1 MAGVATACLKWVDVL
16 ENQFDKS
23 FVDMDVLYN
32 ELDEDEDIQI
42 GILCRKHASSLAS
55 CFSQLVHKATVI
67 FQNNAKLEAQ
77 LLHFRE
83 ELVQFEETQ
92 KKLVTEKNYLTQALV
107 TALAENH
114 LLKHALPDSE
124 TSAPNSDETAG
135 ESLDENSASNAST
148 NINTNTSSAS
158 LTIKDPPLDK
168 QEIQRNLELRMQSDL
183 EINNCDQN
191 YSYVMKS
198 LQSKNEEL
206 RVEVLELES
215 ELIGARLDNV
225 YLDKELAGRIQ
236 QIQILAS
243 GTPAGVKERLWTQIE
258 AEMCLQRSK
267 TIAQICKSK
276 QTLRSKQIEDG
287 GNLDSEQSK
296 HSEGSEHHRKYSEAS
311 SDLNGEDQHYS
322 KGKQVTV
329 LKNPADDL
337 GMAIIGGSDHNLP
350 IIISE
355 VFPNSA
361 VCRSNKIQAGDIIL
375 SANEQDFSSLTH
387 QEAVKFLSSL
397 RGQIYFQ
404 LMASETVCEDDPSNL
419 NFRFYRIFDAD
430 HTLASPAKQSTQQK
444 NHPGKAV
451 PDYDVAQGSRG
462 VVKPLDLEAAASNQ
476 HHRVKVSPT
485 AMSPVHNKAASP
497 QKRSV
502 TPQVSTKEIV
512 NDDNNIINDKVGG
525 MSGSVVELHEED
537 GSVAHV

>member
-23 FVDMDVLYN
+23 FVDMDLLYN
-32 ELDEDEDIQI
+32 ELDEEEDVQI
-42 GILCRKHASSLAS
+42 GLLCRKHASSLAS

-77 LLHFRE
+77 LLYFRE
-83 ELVQFEETQ
+83 ELVQFEQTQ
-92 KKLVTEKNYLTQALV
+92 KKLVKEKNYLTQALV

-114 LLKHALPDSE
+114 LLKHTLPVDKDCETTVENSEEVPGE
-124 TSAPNSDETAG
+124 TSEET
-135 ESLDENSASNAST
+135 ST
-148 NINTNTSSAS
+148 SITNTEETVLNTKTPSPNIEDH
-158 LTIKDPPLDK
+158 TCDK
-168 QEIQRNLELRMQSDL
+168 QEIQKNLELRMESEL
-183 EINNCDQN
+183 EHCDPN
-191 YSYVMKS
+191 YSSVMKR
-198 LQSKNEEL
+198 LQLKNEEL

-215 ELIGARLDNV
+215 ELVGARLDNV

-243 GTPAGVKERLWTQIE
+243 GTPPGVKERLWTQIE

-276 QTLRSKQIEDG
+276 QTLRSKQVEADAPS
-287 GNLDSEQSK
+287 DSSEQRK
-296 HSEGSEHHRKYSEAS
+296 HSEDNRKHSEAS
-311 SDLNGEDQHYS
+311 FDMNGEDQHYS

-337 GMAIIGGSDHNLP
+337 GMAIIGGEDHNLP

-361 VCRSNKIQAGDIIL
+361 VYRSNKIQAGDIIL

-387 QEAVKFLSSL
+387 EEAVKFLSSL
-397 RGQIYFQ
+397 RGQISFQ

-430 HTLASPAKQSTQQK
+430 HTMASPSKHNPQQK

-451 PDYDVAQGSRG
+451 PDYVAPESRE
-462 VVKPLDLEAAASNQ
+462 VVKPLDLEAAASR
-476 HHRVKVSPT
+476 HRVQVSPA
-485 AMSPVHNKAASP
+485 AMSPVHSNTAP
-497 QKRSV
+497 QKRSI
-502 TPQVSTKEIV
+502 TPQVLSDKKEV
-512 NDDNNIINDKVGG
+512 VCNDNANGK
-525 MSGSVVELHEED
+525 VVELHEED
-537 GSVAHV
+537 GSIAHV